1 MIAPPNLPSSSE
13 PQNIQRPTQQLFSS
27 WREAVELVSKIGIG
41 VIGLTYVVGLLIMNM
56 HVREYGLSYLGFLQI
71 EYIMVGFL
79 WLFLV
84 SWVFFAAG
92 FLLKKW
98 GELLSKRKEM
108 RLRGFV
114 FQAVFLLVVVFGII
128 SGSRLVLSLLSEKGD
143 LPFTI
148 KGHWKSLGILFFTVA
163 SIWSL
168 MIYTSRIVREKDK
181 GTNKW
186 HDAFYVLQL
195 LFWIL
200 LPLKMY
206 ATSVY
211 PTLSPAFGGGK
222 ARRVALVIKADQ
234 LEAAEAS
241 GLKLSHGRTTEPVEV
256 IFEAPDFFLI
266 RPPVGLANLKV
277 KAVRLRK
284 DLMDAAFYSG
294 D

>member
-1 MIAPPNLPSSSE
+1 MAEPPNLPSTSE
-13 PQNIQRPTQQLFSS
+13 PQNIQRPTQQPFSS
-27 WREAVELVSKIGIG
+27 GREAVELVSKIGIG
-41 VIGLTYVVGLLIMNM
+41 VIGVAYVVGLLIMNM
-56 HVREYGLSYLGFLQI
+56 HVRGYGLSYLGFLQI

-92 FLLKKW
+92 YLLKKC
-98 GELLSKRKEM
+98 GELLSKRKQM
-108 RLRGFV
+108 RLRELV
-114 FQAVFLLVVVFGII
+114 FQAVFLLVPAFGII
-128 SGSRLVLSLLSEKGD
+128 SGTRLVLSLLSEKGD

-163 SIWSL
+163 SIWSV
-168 MIYTSRIVREKDK
+168 MSFTSRIVREKDK

-186 HDAFYVLQL
+186 HNAFYILQL

-200 LPLKMY
+200 LPLRMY

-241 GLKLSHGRTTEPVEV
+241 GLKFSHGRTTEPVEL

-266 RPPVGLANLKV
+266 RPPDGFADLKV

-284 DLMDAAFYSG
+284 DVMDAAFYLG